1 MRRKEQKVVIT
12 FRNTTSAMA
21 MEKLCKEKGLSGR
34 LIPVPRCITAG
45 CGLAWSVDL
54 HKRLELENF
63 MNETHISYDQIYELE
78 I

>member
-1 MRRKEQKVVIT
+1 MRKKELRIVIT
-12 FRNTTSAMA
+12 FQSTTSAMA

-45 CGLAWSVDL
+45 CGLAWSASPEA
-54 HKRLELENF
+54 RLTLEQFIN
-63 MNETHISYDQIYELE
+63 NTPICYDQIYELE